1 MFGLKEFWQRR
12 RTSQEDI
19 SEPNENI
26 TVSLEPDEEHALA
39 RHVIEAFLEEDSDN
53 NIVEIPLP
61 EDADIDESG
70 LRSAIALV
78 AKELVAKDCG
88 HERPLLLR
96 ITEEGVA
103 ILQRRTLRTQTVR

>member
-78 AKELVAKDCG
+78 AKDCG
-88 HERPLLLR
+88 HKKPLLLR

>member
-78 AKELVAKDCG
+78 AKGYG
-88 HERPLLLR
+88 HKKPLLLR